1 MNKIFLPL
9 AFSLAIIA
17 CNNEKKTDH
26 SKSHKKEIPATK
38 QDSLY
43 AEVMDGHNEVMP
55 KMGVIRGAQK
65 KAQQM
70 IDSISTLPA
79 KAQAAAA
86 NLKLELQ
93 TLINDLNYADLA
105 MDKWMMEFKMDSMKE
120 DINERINYLMNEK
133 VKMEKVKEAFQN
145 GLQKADSLLK
155 AKF

>member
-1 MNKIFLPL
+1 MKKSLLLL
-9 AFSLAIIA
+9 AVLSLLFA

-43 AEVMDGHNEVMP
+43 AEVMDAHNEVMP
-55 KMGVIRGAQK
+55 KMGTIRGAQK

-70 IDSISTLPA
+70 IDSIGNLPE
-79 KAQAAAA
+79 KAQASAA

-120 DINERINYLMNEK
+120 NVQERINYLTNEK
-133 VKMEKVKEAFQN
+133 VKMGKVKEAFQN